1 MIIVYI
7 ILAVVILY
15 LIIAYNSLIS
25 LKNRTEEA
33 WSDITVQL
41 KRRYDLIPNLVNAVK
56 GYAKH
61 ETSVFEKVTEARANA
76 IDAKDIKAKEKAE
89 NELSQSLKSIFAV
102 AESYPNLKA
111 SDNFMKLQE
120 DLTDTENKIEAS
132 RRFYNANVRELNI
145 KIESFPTNIIANMFK
160 FAKKY
165 YSKLI
170 PPKKRRLKLLQKLK
184 CKKIDPES
192 RRPHTGGA

>member
-160 FAKKY
+160 FAKKVLFEVDP
-165 YSKLI
+165 SQKEAI
-170 PPKKRRLKLLQKLK
+170 EVAPKV
-184 CKKIDPES
+184 EM
-192 RRPHTGGA
+192 

>member
-1 MIIVYI
+1 MIIIYVVI
-7 ILAVVILY
+7 AVVILY
-15 LIIAYNSLIS
+15 LIIAYNSLVS
-25 LKNRTEEA
+25 LKNRTDEA

-56 GYAKH
+56 AYAKH
-61 ETSVFEKVTEARANA
+61 ESSVFEKVTAARANA
-76 IDAKDIKAKEKAE
+76 IEAKGIKEQQKAE

-102 AESYPNLKA
+102 AENYPNLKA

-145 KIESFPTNIIANMFK
+145 KVESFPTNIIANMFK
-160 FAKKY
+160 FVKKELFDVDA
-165 YSKLI
+165 SQKEAI
-170 PPKKRRLKLLQKLK
+170 ENAPKV
-184 CKKIDPES
+184 EM
-192 RRPHTGGA
+192 

>member
-1 MIIVYI
+1 MIYIYI
-7 ILAVVILY
+7 ILGVIVLY
-15 LIIAYNSLIS
+15 FIIAYNSLVS

-61 ETSVFEKVTEARANA
+61 EKELFEKVTQARANA
-76 IDAKDIKAKEKAE
+76 IEAKDVKDKQKAE
-89 NELSQSLKSIFAV
+89 NELSQTLKSIFAV
-102 AESYPNLKA
+102 AENYPNLKA

-132 RRFYNANVRELNI
+132 RRFYNANVREMNI
-145 KIESFPTNIIANMFK
+145 KIESFPTNFVASIFK
-160 FAKKY
+160 FVKKELFDVDP
-165 YSKLI
+165 SQKAAI
-170 PPKKRRLKLLQKLK
+170 ETAPKV
-184 CKKIDPES
+184 EV
-192 RRPHTGGA
+192 